1 MTQTNNSLSFVGI
14 DVSKQ
19 KIDVARRPN
28 GKHCEFTYNADDI
41 QALIDTLKTWGPVFV
56 VLEAT
61 GGLERPI
68 VAELASAGIEVAVV
82 NPRQVRDF
90 ARGVGKLAKTDP
102 IDADVLARFAEVVR
116 PAPSQKVP
124 EKQREL
130 QELVT
135 RRQQL
140 IAIRTAETNRKGTA
154 SAKVARRSLEKMLK
168 TINSQIT
175 ELDEAIA
182 KLVWKDNDDWR
193 RKAELLQSV
202 PGVGQVISCNLLA
215 TLPELGNLNRE
226 QIAALA
232 GLAPYNHD
240 SGKLKGKRSIWGGRA
255 NARQALYMAALTAR
269 NCNPTIRAFA
279 KRLEAT
285 GKLFKVVIT
294 ACMRKLL
301 VILNTMLKN
310 NTPWINKYA
319 LQKS

>member
-1 MTQTNNSLSFVGI
+1 VGI
-14 DVSKQ
+14 DVTKHTL
-19 KIDVARRPN
+19 DVARRPTAQRC
-28 GKHCEFTYNADDI
+28 GFAYNAEGI
-41 QALIDTLKTWGPVFV
+41 KALVDTFKTWGPIFV

-61 GGLERPI
+61 GGLERVV
-68 VAELASAGIEVAVV
+68 VAELASAGIDVAVV

-102 IDADVLARFAEVVR
+102 IDADVPARFAEVVR
-116 PAPSQKVP
+116 PAPSQKIP

-140 IAIRTAETNRKGTA
+140 IAIRVAETNRKGTA
-154 SAKVARRSLEKMLK
+154 LAKLARRSLEKMIK
-168 TINSQIT
+168 TLNSQIA

-182 KLVWKDNDDWR
+182 KLVWNDDDWR

-202 PGVGQVISCNLLA
+202 PGVGDITSRNLLA
-215 TLPELGNLNRE
+215 SLPELGKLNRE
-226 QIAALA
+226 QIVALA

-255 NARQALYMAALTAR
+255 EARQALYMAAVSAR
-269 NCNPTIRAFA
+269 RCNPAIRAFA
-279 KRLEAT
+279 KRLEST
-285 GKLFKVVIT
+285 GKIFKVVIT

-301 VILNTMLKN
+301 VILNTMSLVSERYSN
-310 NTPWINKYA
+310 NSNWLGKVGCWI
-319 LQKS
+319 L

>member
-1 MTQTNNSLSFVGI
+1 M
-14 DVSKQ
+14 
-19 KIDVARRPN
+19 
-28 GKHCEFTYNADDI
+28 
-41 QALIDTLKTWGPVFV
+41 

>member
-1 MTQTNNSLSFVGI
+1 MTQTNTSLSFVGI
-14 DVSKQ
+14 DVSKH
-19 KIDVARRPN
+19 KLDVARRPN
-28 GKHCEFTYNADDI
+28 AERREFAYDADGLK
-41 QALIDTLKTWGPVFV
+41 ALIDTLKTWGSIFV

-61 GGLERPI
+61 GGLERVV
-68 VAELASAGIEVAVV
+68 VAELASADIDVAVI

-102 IDADVLARFAEVVR
+102 IDADVLARFAEIVR
-116 PAPSQKVP
+116 PASSQKIP

-140 IAIRTAETNRKGTA
+140 IVIRVAETNRKGTA
-154 SAKVARRSLEKMLK
+154 SSKLTRRSLEKMIK
-168 TINSQIT
+168 TLNSQIA
-175 ELDEAIA
+175 ELDAAIA
-182 KLVWKDNDDWR
+182 KLVWNDEDWR

-202 PGVGQVISCNLLA
+202 PGVGDVTSRNLLA
-215 TLPELGNLNRE
+215 SLPELGKLNRE
-226 QIAALA
+226 QIVALA

-255 NARQALYMAALTAR
+255 DARQALYMAAVTAR
-269 NCNPTIRAFA
+269 RCNPAISAFA
-279 KRLEAT
+279 QRLESA

-310 NTPWINKYA
+310 NTPWMDKYDPQN
-319 LQKS
+319 L

>member
-102 IDADVLARFAEVVR
+102 IDADVLAGLPRSCGPLPVKKFR
-116 PAPSQKVP
+116 KNSGNC
-124 EKQREL
+124 RNWS
-130 QELVT
+130 T

-140 IAIRTAETNRKGTA
+140 IAIRTAETKPQREPP
-154 SAKVARRSLEKMLK
+154 RPRSLVALGKKCSKPSTRKSPNSTKPSPSLSGK
-168 TINSQIT
+168 TTMTGDARPSCY
-175 ELDEAIA
+175 
-182 KLVWKDNDDWR
+182 K
-193 RKAELLQSV
+193 SV
-202 PGVGQVISCNLLA
+202 PGVGQSLSCNLLA

-269 NCNPTIRAFA
+269 NLQSDHQGFR

-294 ACMRKLL
+294 ACMR
-301 VILNTMLKN
+301 NC
-310 NTPWINKYA
+310 
-319 LQKS
+319 SSS

>member
-1 MTQTNNSLSFVGI
+1 MTQTNTTLSFVGI
-14 DVSKQ
+14 DVSKH
-19 KIDVARRPN
+19 KLDVARRPN
-28 GKHCEFTYNADDI
+28 TEHREFAYDADGI
-41 QALIDTLKTWGPVFV
+41 KALIDTLKTWGPIFV

-61 GGLERPI
+61 GGLERI
-68 VAELASAGIEVAVV
+68 VVAELASAGIDVAVV

-90 ARGVGKLAKTDP
+90 ARGVGKIAKTDP

-116 PAPSQKVP
+116 PAPSQTVP

-130 QELVT
+130 QELVA

-140 IAIRTAETNRKGTA
+140 IPIRGAETSRKGTA
-154 SAKVARRSLEKMLK
+154 SAKIARRSLEKMLK
-168 TINSQIT
+168 TLNSQIT

-182 KLVWKDNDDWR
+182 KLVWNDEDWR

-202 PGVGQVISCNLLA
+202 PGVGDVTSRNLLA
-215 TLPELGNLNRE
+215 ALPELGKLNRE
-226 QIAALA
+226 QIVALA

-255 NARQALYMAALTAR
+255 EARQALYMAALTASR
-269 NCNPTIRAFA
+269 CNPTISAFA
-279 KRLEAT
+279 RRLESA

-301 VILNTMLKN
+301 VILNSMIKN
-310 NTPWINKYA
+310 NTSWINKYDPQN
-319 LQKS
+319 L